1 MWRFKEKVA
10 ISPQKVAILDMKN
23 GGDMWRFLIGEVAI
37 STLNF
42 LATLTLKTNCEIVG
56 KPRKNSKTRRE
67 LVNRKIRN
75 SPLKILL
82 QKSFST

>member
-42 LATLTLKTNCEIVG
+42 LATL
-56 KPRKNSKTRRE
+56 
-67 LVNRKIRN
+67 
-75 SPLKILL
+75 KILQNL
-82 QKSFST
+82 FLPRSFQVGPPWQFF

>member
-1 MWRFKEKVA
+1 MAIFFQKMWRFKEKVA

-42 LATLTLKTNCEIVG
+42 LATLQT
-56 KPRKNSKTRRE
+56 SS
-67 LVNRKIRN
+67 NRKKLGKKDAHLIIRN
-75 SPLKILL
+75 SEIKIPLKD
-82 QKSFST
+82 FFR